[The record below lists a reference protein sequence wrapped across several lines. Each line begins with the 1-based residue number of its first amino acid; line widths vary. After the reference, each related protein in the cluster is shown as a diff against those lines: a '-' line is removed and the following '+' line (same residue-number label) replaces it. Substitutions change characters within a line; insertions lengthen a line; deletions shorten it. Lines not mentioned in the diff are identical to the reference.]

1 MGNQIKEWV
10 HHYQWAINEK
20 GIMLSYSL
28 PDIEVNG
35 DPSLLNTVWDNLLS
49 NAIKYNKPSGS
60 IDIFIEDKG
69 EFVSITF
76 EDTGIG
82 MKETELNRIFDR
94 FYRADLARR
103 RTVEGTDL
111 CLSIVATIVKL
122 HGGQIIVNSK
132 ETIGSTFIVE
142 IPVR

>member
-1 MGNQIKEWV
+1 
-10 HHYQWAINEK
+10 
-20 GIMLSYSL
+20 MLSYSL
-28 PDIEVNG
+28 LDIEVNG

-94 FYRADLARR
+94 FYR
-103 RTVEGTDL
+103 
-111 CLSIVATIVKL
+111 
-122 HGGQIIVNSK
+122 QI
-132 ETIGSTFIVE
+132 
-142 IPVR
+142 